1 MKEVKKPQLTQAQLD
16 KLKAD
21 KEKAMSK
28 IVKK

>member
-16 KLKAD
+16 KLKSD